1 MGEYMRT
8 AVITWVISN
17 LHMAKPLYPA
27 LIREGPGVTLVLQLV
42 KGERL
47 SPWFYG
53 KCKYSPSTNTNTNT
67 SLTWEGAGVT
77 LVLQLVK
84 GEETFL

>member
-17 LHMAKPLYPA
+17 LHMAKALYPA

-42 KGERL
+42 KGGEAFPVL
-47 SPWFYG
+47 FMPTI
-53 KCKYSPSTNTNTNT
+53 KYIGCLP
-67 SLTWEGAGVT
+67 VY
-77 LVLQLVK
+77 
-84 GEETFL
+84 